1 MKGSA
6 LKMEQRGNGEHVA
19 QHSLF
24 SLPPPDDP
32 VCIFKHQP
40 QPPHSVLKFLQDIF
54 ASKDTASIFYHTDMM
69 VLIDILVRQI
79 ADLSPG
85 DKVLTVTH
93 GHWGR
98 AHSPKA
104 MVFFLAPMGL
114 AGAGKSGVLGW
125 AQYFWVL
132 KSTLGAEEEGRIYP
146 AWHTSTFEERSARLL
161 VVCTLLIRD
170 LWEEK
175 PSVSS
180 SSRRNLSFGVARGR
194 GCTRV

>member
-1 MKGSA
+1 MAGRGQGSLLSKGSNEGKCPEDGA
-6 LKMEQRGNGEHVA
+6 EGQRGACGFSTV
-19 QHSLF
+19 

-93 GHWGR
+93 RHWGR
-98 AHSPKA
+98 EHSPRA
-104 MVFFLAPMGL
+104 MVFVLAPHGVCWCRQERS
-114 AGAGKSGVLGW
+114 SGVGTT
-125 AQYFWVL
+125 F
-132 KSTLGAEEEGRIYP
+132 LGA
-146 AWHTSTFEERSARLL
+146 
-161 VVCTLLIRD
+161 
-170 LWEEK
+170 
-175 PSVSS
+175 
-180 SSRRNLSFGVARGR
+180 
-194 GCTRV
+194 

>member
-1 MKGSA
+1 MGSVW
-6 LKMEQRGNGEHVA
+6 LSTV
-19 QHSLF
+19 

-85 DKVLTVTH
+85 DKVLAVTH
-93 GHWGR
+93 RHWQG
-98 AHSPKA
+98 STVSKQWCFSWPS
-104 MVFFLAPMGL
+104 MGP

-125 AQYFWVL
+125 V
-132 KSTLGAEEEGRIYP
+132 
-146 AWHTSTFEERSARLL
+146 
-161 VVCTLLIRD
+161 
-170 LWEEK
+170 
-175 PSVSS
+175 
-180 SSRRNLSFGVARGR
+180 
-194 GCTRV
+194 

>member
-6 LKMEQRGNGEHVA
+6 LKMEQMGNGRMWLSTV
-19 QHSLF
+19 

-85 DKVLTVTH
+85 DKVLTLTH
-93 GHWGR
+93 GHWGKE
-98 AHSPKA
+98 HSPKA
-104 MVFFLAPMGL
+104 MVFFLAPH
-114 AGAGKSGVLGW
+114 GACWCRQEWSSGMCTT
-125 AQYFWVL
+125 F
-132 KSTLGAEEEGRIYP
+132 LGA
-146 AWHTSTFEERSARLL
+146 
-161 VVCTLLIRD
+161 
-170 LWEEK
+170 
-175 PSVSS
+175 
-180 SSRRNLSFGVARGR
+180 
-194 GCTRV
+194 

>member
-1 MKGSA
+1 MGTKAIHGQEVAGRGQGSLLSRARGPNEGSA

-85 DKVLTVTH
+85 DKVLTVTQ

-125 AQYFWVL
+125 AQHSGCLNQPWELRRKGGFILPGTPAYLKKDLPGFW
-132 KSTLGAEEEGRIYP
+132 
-146 AWHTSTFEERSARLL
+146 WSA
-161 VVCTLLIRD
+161 
-170 LWEEK
+170 
-175 PSVSS
+175 P
-180 SSRRNLSFGVARGR
+180 F
-194 GCTRV
+194 